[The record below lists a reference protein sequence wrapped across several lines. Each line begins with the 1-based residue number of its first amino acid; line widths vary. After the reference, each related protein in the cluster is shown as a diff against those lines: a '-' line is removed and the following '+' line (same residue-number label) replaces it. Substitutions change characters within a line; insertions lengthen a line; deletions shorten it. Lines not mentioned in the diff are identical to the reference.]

1 MLIDIAFRDDAGNDD
16 RADAEQH
23 WQRLTTQ
30 GNALFRLGDWDHALA
45 LYEHARSL
53 ALSRFAHW
61 PHAERAVVAV
71 VVSYLNLSEALVR
84 AGRIDEASAV
94 LFEVHGAVLRAVDDP
109 HLKPAIRQAA
119 QRNLR
124 ESYGAVLRFQELH
137 GERAELARLARQS
150 GACLVAATLPPG
162 IGPSGMP
169 GGAPT
174 FH

>member
-53 ALSRFAHW
+53 ALSRFAH
-61 PHAERAVVAV
+61 
-71 VVSYLNLSEALVR
+71 LSEALAR

-162 IGPSGMP
+162 MGPSGMP

-174 FH
+174 LH